1 MKDVFYALS
10 GLGII
15 RLLMSTTLLTSVLGL
30 AWLLVIILFARRY

>member
-15 RLLMSTTLLTSVLGL
+15 RLLMSTTLLTSAL
-30 AWLLVIILFARRY
+30 ALFWLVVVVFFTVRR